1 MKLLLQLVLLTAGLN
16 AAAQSSK
23 YLPLGCGQSMVYKKG
38 DETFAY
44 HYPPMPKQLFGKDY
58 FLVIGLYEENKRDT
72 TYYRETEEGILH
84 LNTNNGNETVEI
96 PANAVAGKVWYEPD
110 SSWKYEIKSDTAALK
125 TPAGEYTGLL
135 EIEARQLSNSDKTKA
150 GQYNLFFAKGKGLTG
165 SVVNGQLLNYLTEVQ
180 EGKYIFTEKP
190 KKNKSNIPALIVL
203 FTTIATF
210 IGVGWFVKKK
220 MFDTKSGSKP

>member
-1 MKLLLQLVLLTAGLN
+1 MKLLLQLVLLTAALN

-38 DETFAY
+38 DEVFAY
-44 HYPPMPKQLFGKDY
+44 HYPPIPKQLFGKDY

-84 LNTNNGNETVEI
+84 LNTNTGKETVEV
-96 PANAVAGKVWYEPD
+96 PADAKAGKVWYEPD
-110 SSWKYEIKSDTAALK
+110 SSWKYEIKTDSAALK

-135 EIEARQLSNSDKTKA
+135 EIEARQLNNSDKNKA

-165 SVVNGQLLNYLTEVQ
+165 SLVEGQLLNYLTEVQ
-180 EGKYIFTEKP
+180 EGKYVFAEKP
-190 KKNKSNIPALIVL
+190 KKNGSNIPALIVL

-210 IGVGWFVKKK
+210 IGVGWFVRKK
-220 MFDTKSGSKP
+220 MFSGNTGKQG